1 MKKCPYC
8 KTLVNDDINTCPR
21 CLHDLSEV
29 TPMSDIIGPKNFKTE
44 FYLFLF
50 SILIGIGGLFAG
62 LSQKKNMENYYSLF
76 KAATEESEQKR
87 LYQLFRQSEFEM
99 WSMWIISAIGALLLI
114 FTFVLLIIHFKKLKR
129 KENK

>member
-8 KTLVNDDINTCPR
+8 KTLVNDDFNTCPY

>member
-1 MKKCPYC
+1 
-8 KTLVNDDINTCPR
+8 
-21 CLHDLSEV
+21 
-29 TPMSDIIGPKNFKTE
+29 MSDIIGPKNFKTE

-99 WSMWIISAIGALLLI
+99 WSMWTISIIGALLLI

>member
-8 KTLVNDDINTCPR
+8 KTLVNDDINTCPY

-29 TPMSDIIGPKNFKTE
+29 TPLSDIIGPKKFKTE

-62 LSQKKNMENYYSLF
+62 LSQKKNMDNYYSLF
-76 KAATEESEQKR
+76 KAATEENEQKR

-99 WSMWIISAIGALLLI
+99 WSMWTISVIGALLLI
-114 FTFVLLIIHFKKLKR
+114 FTFVLLIIHFIKLKK
-129 KENK
+129 KEDK

>member
-8 KTLVNDDINTCPR
+8 KTLVNDDINTCPH

-99 WSMWIISAIGALLLI
+99 WSMWTISIIGALLLI
-114 FTFVLLIIHFKKLKR
+114 FTFVLLIIHFIKLKK
-129 KENK
+129 KEDK

>member
-8 KTLVNDDINTCPR
+8 KTLVNDDINTCPY
-21 CLHDLSEV
+21 CLHNLSEV
-29 TPMSDIIGPKNFKTE
+29 TPMSDIIGPKKFKTE

-62 LSQKKNMENYYSLF
+62 LSQKKNMDNYYSLF
-76 KAATEESEQKR
+76 KAATEENEQKR

-114 FTFVLLIIHFKKLKR
+114 FTFVLLIIHFIKLKK
-129 KENK
+129 KEDK

>member
-8 KTLVNDDINTCPR
+8 KTLVNDDINTCPY

-29 TPMSDIIGPKNFKTE
+29 TPMSDIIGPKKFKTE

-62 LSQKKNMENYYSLF
+62 LSQKKNMDNYYSLF
-76 KAATEESEQKR
+76 KAATEENEQKR

-99 WSMWIISAIGALLLI
+99 WSMWTISVIGALLLI
-114 FTFVLLIIHFKKLKR
+114 FTFVLLIIHFIKLKK
-129 KENK
+129 KEDK

>member
-8 KTLVNDDINTCPR
+8 KTLVNDDINTCPY

-29 TPMSDIIGPKNFKTE
+29 TPMSDIIGPKKFKTE

-62 LSQKKNMENYYSLF
+62 LSQKKNMDNYYSLF
-76 KAATEESEQKR
+76 KAATEENEQKR

>member
-8 KTLVNDDINTCPR
+8 KTLVNDDINNCPH
-21 CLHDLSEV
+21 CLHDISEV

-62 LSQKKNMENYYSLF
+62 LSQKKNMDNYYSLF

-99 WSMWIISAIGALLLI
+99 WSMWIIGVIGALLLI
-114 FTFVLLIIHFKKLKR
+114 FTFVLLIIHFKKLKK
-129 KENK
+129 KEDK

>member
-8 KTLVNDDINTCPR
+8 KTLVNDDINTCPY

-62 LSQKKNMENYYSLF
+62 LSQKKNMDNYYSLF
-76 KAATEESEQKR
+76 KAATEENEQKR

-99 WSMWIISAIGALLLI
+99 WSMWTISVIGALLLI
-114 FTFVLLIIHFKKLKR
+114 FTFVLLIIHFIKLKK
-129 KENK
+129 KEDK

>member
-8 KTLVNDDINTCPR
+8 KTLVNDDINTCPL

-62 LSQKKNMENYYSLF
+62 LSQKKNMDNYYSLF
-76 KAATEESEQKR
+76 KAATEEIEQKK

-114 FTFVLLIIHFKKLKR
+114 FTFVLLIIHFKKLKK
-129 KENK
+129 KEDK